1 MTKEEEI
8 MNFLDA
14 KVFSPILTSP
24 NASDKLKQGIRYT
37 IMRLKERDA
46 KGMMQ
51 YYWSAIIGTENSR
64 SFATLMKK
72 EGFGRFE
79 EILEEFRG
87 KFTDK
92 WLKS

>member
-8 MNFLDA
+8 MNFLDT
-14 KVFSPILTSP
+14 KVFSPILASSK
-24 NASDKLKQGIRYT
+24 ASDNLKRGVRYT
-37 IMRLKERDA
+37 IMCLKERDA

-79 EILEEFRG
+79 EVLEEFRD